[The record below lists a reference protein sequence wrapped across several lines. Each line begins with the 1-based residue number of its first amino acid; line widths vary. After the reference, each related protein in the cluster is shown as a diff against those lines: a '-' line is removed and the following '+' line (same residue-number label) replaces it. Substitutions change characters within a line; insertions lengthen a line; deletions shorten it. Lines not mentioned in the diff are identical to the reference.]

1 MPLTRTCQEPGC
13 GKALNRW
20 RSCGD
25 RNCKVEAAWCDA
37 HGGDDRA
44 VSEMVKHI
52 KTAHPR
58 ALPFAV
64 RSDWIDESG
73 AHVDKEDGK

>member
-25 RNCKVEAAWCDA
+25 RNCKVEAAWCDDYLECLDA
-37 HGGDDRA
+37 WLA
-44 VSEMVKHI
+44 EI
-52 KTAHPR
+52 EAP
-58 ALPFAV
+58 
-64 RSDWIDESG
+64 
-73 AHVDKEDGK
+73 